1 MPERSEV
8 PFAFLQDLLDLAGEP
23 DDAGPLG
30 PTDIALSGTKAAM
43 LDATADVLAALRR
56 LLEATE
62 EMVRVRRDRLIGE
75 QEEPAVPSS
84 GRPQHRRERVDI
96 TY

>member
-1 MPERSEV
+1 V
-8 PFAFLQDLLDLAGEP
+8 
-23 DDAGPLG
+23 
-30 PTDIALSGTKAAM
+30 ALSGSKAAL

-75 QEEPAVPSS
+75 QEEPSVSAPA
-84 GRPQHRRERVDI
+84 PAQHRRERVDI

>member
-1 MPERSEV
+1 MRERADV
-8 PFAFLQDLLDLAGEP
+8 PFAFLQGLLDLATEP
-23 DDAGPLG
+23 DDVGPLG
-30 PTDIALSGTKAAM
+30 PTDVALAGSKAAM

-62 EMVRVRRDRLIGE
+62 EAVRVRRDRLIGE
-75 QEEPAVPSS
+75 QEECSVSEPVSEPR
-84 GRPQHRRERVDI
+84 GRERVHI

>member
-1 MPERSEV
+1 MRERADV
-8 PFAFLQDLLDLAGEP
+8 PFAFLQDLLDLATEP

-30 PTDIALSGTKAAM
+30 PTDVALAGSKAAM

-62 EMVRVRRDRLIGE
+62 EAVRVRRDRLIGE
-75 QEEPAVPSS
+75 QEEASVSAPESEQS
-84 GRPQHRRERVDI
+84 RRERVDI

>member
-1 MPERSEV
+1 VRERRDV
-8 PFAFLQDLLDLAGEP
+8 PFAFLQDLLDLANEP
-23 DDAGPLG
+23 DDAAPIG
-30 PTDIALSGTKAAM
+30 PTDVALSGSKAAM

-75 QEEPAVPSS
+75 QQEPSVSASAPEQ
-84 GRPQHRRERVDI
+84 RRRERVDI

>member
-1 MPERSEV
+1 MRERRDV
-8 PFAFLQDLLDLAGEP
+8 PFAFLQDLLDLADDP
-23 DDAGPLG
+23 DDGSPLG
-30 PTDIALSGTKAAM
+30 PTDVALSGSKAAM

-75 QEEPAVPSS
+75 AGEADVRSS
-84 GRPQHRRERVDI
+84 ESAQPRRERVDI

>member
-1 MPERSEV
+1 MRERGDV
-8 PFAFLQDLLDLAGEP
+8 PFAFLQELLDLATEP
-23 DDAGPLG
+23 DDTGPLG
-30 PTDIALSGTKAAM
+30 PADVALSGSKAAM

-75 QEEPAVPSS
+75 SEPPVVPSS
-84 GRPQHRRERVDI
+84 GSVQHRRERVDI